1 MLSAMAQ
8 CYLPG
13 KMADNMHSHKKS
25 DHLMFI
31 LPPALFLH
39 SSPHNRVI
47 KCLDFL
53 TFIDKFPYTYF
64 TVDKALCMAVCYLF
78 IYLYFIFTIFLL
90 TEQMCAVLRRCARG

>member
-1 MLSAMAQ
+1 MLSAIAQ

-13 KMADNMHSHKKS
+13 KMADNMHSHTKS
-25 DHLMFI
+25 DHLMSI

-39 SSPHNRVI
+39 SSSHNRVI

>member
-1 MLSAMAQ
+1 MLSAIAQ

-13 KMADNMHSHKKS
+13 KMADNMHSHKKQS
-25 DHLMFI
+25 S

-39 SSPHNRVI
+39 SSPHNWVR

-53 TFIDKFPYTYF
+53 TFIDKLPYTYF

-78 IYLYFIFTIFLL
+78 IFIFTIFLS
-90 TEQMCAVLRRCARG
+90 TEQMWQPSKNKGNM